1 MPFSHLVFF
10 QCNPDCNCGLF
21 NIVRADMGEGEIE
34 RLAVQASEK
43 GTKGGLVGGD
53 AAQLN

>member
-1 MPFSHLVFF
+1 MPFSHLGFF

-43 GTKGGLVGGD
+43 GTKGGLVGGE